1 MTKTP
6 EKRLAGKVA
15 ILTGAAKGIGADI
28 ARAYAAAGARVVVNY
43 RESGAA
49 ASSLCEEIAKAG
61 GEAFAIQADITD
73 ADSVAK
79 LVDGALERF
88 GRIDVLVN
96 NAAAYRYGLNAEITR
111 ESFREQ
117 FETNVLGALFMVQS
131 VAPHLPSGGRVINL
145 SSISATSATPGLS
158 LYAGTKAALNEIT
171 RILAA
176 ELGPRG
182 VTVNAIAPGSTATA
196 TNAWL
201 DDAKRATV
209 ISRTA
214 LGRIGTGE
222 DMAAAAVFLASREAE
237 FITGQVLTIDGG
249 YFG

>member
-1 MTKTP
+1 MNSA
-6 EKRLAGKVA
+6 EKRLTGKVA
-15 ILTGAAKGIGADI
+15 LLTGAAKGIGADI
-28 ARAYAAAGARVVVNY
+28 ARAYAAEGARVVVNY

-49 ASSLCEEIAKAG
+49 ASSLCAEIAARG
-61 GEAFAIQADITD
+61 GEAVAIQADIAD
-73 ADSVAK
+73 ADSVAR
-79 LVDGALERF
+79 LVDETLERF
-88 GRIDVLVN
+88 GRLDIVVN
-96 NAAAYRYGLNAEITR
+96 NAAAYRYGLNTEVTR

-117 FETNVLGALFMVQS
+117 FETNVLGALFMVQAA
-131 VAPHLPSGGRVINL
+131 APHLPAGGRVINL

-196 TNAWL
+196 TNTWL
-201 DDAKRATV
+201 DEARRSSV
-209 ISRTA
+209 IARTA
-214 LGRIGTGE
+214 LGRLGTGE
-222 DMAAAAVFLASREAE
+222 DMAGVAVFLASREAD
-237 FITGQVLTIDGG
+237 FITGQVLTVDGG